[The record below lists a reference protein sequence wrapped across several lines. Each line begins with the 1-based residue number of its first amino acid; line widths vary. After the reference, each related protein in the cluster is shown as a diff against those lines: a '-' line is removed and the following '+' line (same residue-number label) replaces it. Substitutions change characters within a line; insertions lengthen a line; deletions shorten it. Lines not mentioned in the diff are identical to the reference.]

1 MQVKNETAPRPEL
14 AQAFFSDADH
24 GAMVMVNM
32 LKFKDKATYPDGR
45 DPELSGRDA
54 YNRYGAGVVACVNG
68 HDQVGFVVSPT
79 GTFINGVNPMLD
91 RPEGTSPYLPG
102 MPPG

>member
-1 MQVKNETAPRPEL
+1 M
-14 AQAFFSDADH
+14 
-24 GAMVMVNM
+24 
-32 LKFKDKATYPDGR
+32 
-45 DPELSGRDA
+45 
-54 YNRYGAGVVACVNG
+54 VACVNG